1 MPFRVNVG
9 PPVLTINQGST
20 FMVTQ
25 QDGQITTDGELGV
38 FADDTRFVSYYA
50 IFANGKPWTRLN
62 SSTTAYYAARIYLT
76 NSCIDTEDGTIAEGT
91 LGFVLSRVAGD
102 GIHED
107 LDITNYGLT
116 PVKFNLEIVLRS
128 DFADIFEVKAHHFV
142 RRGNIVTGWNER
154 DRKLQTVYTN
164 RDFRRSFVY
173 QVKNA
178 DSSPQ
183 VANGR
188 ITFLVEL
195 AAGATWHSCGYH
207 ILETSSDSL
216 KVGTDSHRARTLST
230 RCYEAPPDL
239 EALQQQWFEGAT
251 QITTAQ
257 EEIYRLYQQS
267 IEDMGALRLYDQD
280 FASDIWLP
288 AAGVP
293 WFVTL
298 FGRDSLI
305 VSLQNMLV
313 RPSFA
318 RGALKK
324 LAGMQASEL
333 DDWRDAQPGKI
344 PHELRNG
351 ELAYFG
357 RIPHTPYYGTADAT
371 PLYLIV
377 LHETWKWTGD
387 ESLLHEYRDVAI
399 RCLDWIDHS
408 GDLDGDGFQEY
419 KTRSSQ
425 GIENQAWKDSGDAI
439 VYPDGAQVKAP
450 KALCELQGYVFDA
463 WMRMAEVFTVLGEPE
478 RAVILRQKATELQH
492 RFEQSFWCEE
502 LGYYAFA
509 LDADKQPVR
518 TIASN
523 AGHCLWSGI
532 VSPDRAKRVV
542 QKLMEPE
549 MWSGWGI
556 RTLSANHPSFN
567 PYSYHLGS
575 VWAHDNGI
583 IALGCK
589 RYGFSQE
596 AARITRGIS
605 GAASYFENYRLPEV
619 YAGIQ
624 QQKGAFPIQY
634 AQANVPQAWA
644 AGAIFH
650 LLQAILGLQAD
661 APNQQLFVDPDLP
674 EWLPDITLHQL
685 TLGKATLDLRFW
697 REGEQ
702 THWDADVKTGN
713 IEIQRKSWQSTMSAT
728 TTFAPA

>member
-25 QDGQITTDGELGV
+25 QDGQITADDELGV

-50 IFANGKPWTRLN
+50 IFANGEPWTRLN
-62 SSTTAYYAARIYLT
+62 SSTTAYYTARIYLT
-76 NSCIDTEDGTIAEGT
+76 NPEIETEDGTIAAGT

-142 RRGNIVTGWNER
+142 RRGNIATGWNER
-154 DRKLQTVYTN
+154 DCKLQTVYTN
-164 RDFRRSFVY
+164 RDFRRSFAY
-173 QVKNA
+173 QVQNA
-178 DSSPQ
+178 DSPPQ
-183 VANGR
+183 AANGR
-188 ITFLVEL
+188 ITFLIEL
-195 AAGATWHSCGYH
+195 AAGATWHSCGYY
-207 ILETSSDSL
+207 ILETGSDSL
-216 KVGTDSHRARTLST
+216 KVATDPHRIRMPSTL
-230 RCYEAPPDL
+230 CYEAPPDL
-239 EALQQQWFEGAT
+239 EALQQQWFNGAT

-267 IEDMGALRLYDQD
+267 VEDMGALRLYDHD

-293 WFVTL
+293 WFVTI

-305 VSLQNMLV
+305 VSMQNMMV

-318 RGALKK
+318 LGALKK
-324 LAGMQASEL
+324 LANLQATEV

-344 PHELRNG
+344 LHELRSG
-351 ELAYFG
+351 ELAHFN
-357 RIPHTPYYGTADAT
+357 RTPHTPYYGTADAT

-377 LHETWKWTGD
+377 LHEAWKWTGD
-387 ESLLHEYRDVAI
+387 QSLLHEYRDVAI
-399 RCLDWIDHS
+399 RCLDWIDQF

-425 GIENQAWKDSGDAI
+425 GTENQAWKDSGDAV
-439 VYPDGAQVKAP
+439 VYPDGTQVEAP

-463 WMRMAEVFTVLGEPE
+463 WLRMAEVFTVLGEPE
-478 RAVILRQKATELQH
+478 RAVILKQKAADLQH

-509 LDADKQPVR
+509 LDAEKQPVR

-532 VSPDRAKRVV
+532 VSPDRAQRVV
-542 QKLMEPE
+542 QKLMEPQ

-575 VWAHDNGI
+575 IWAHDNGI

-596 AARITRGIS
+596 AARIARGIS

-624 QQKGAFPIQY
+624 QQKGAFPMQY

-644 AGAIFH
+644 AGSVFH

-661 APNQQLFVDPDLP
+661 APNHQLFVDPDLP
-674 EWLPDITLHQL
+674 AWLPDITLHQL
-685 TLGKATLDLRFW
+685 TIGKATLDLRFW
-697 REGEQ
+697 RDGEQ
-702 THWDADVKTGN
+702 TRWEVTQLEGELQVSSKPISVPTVL
-713 IEIQRKSWQSTMSAT
+713 QSI
-728 TTFAPA
+728 